1 MTVLWQGRKE
11 NYWKYTGQ
19 NFECGWSKIYFKGT
33 ELKTNE
39 LYRIVSEGESN
50 AEYYEYYME
59 CKPVT
64 KEEFLKN
71 INYGLELQLQF
82 DPLEVSW
89 QKKITS
95 EEALQIASEY
105 WGTEDGFT
113 DYGAGSMWICRI
125 MILDFPSSAWG
136 YYHIR
141 LQIDHYGRDHNDLR
155 VLIENR
161 MEHLFVG
168 SVTGDCQDYVPI
180 YSEK

>member
-105 WGTEDGFT
+105 WGIEDGFT

-125 MILDFPSSAWG
+125 TILDFPSSAWG
-136 YYHIR
+136 YYHIG

-155 VLIENR
+155 VLIESR